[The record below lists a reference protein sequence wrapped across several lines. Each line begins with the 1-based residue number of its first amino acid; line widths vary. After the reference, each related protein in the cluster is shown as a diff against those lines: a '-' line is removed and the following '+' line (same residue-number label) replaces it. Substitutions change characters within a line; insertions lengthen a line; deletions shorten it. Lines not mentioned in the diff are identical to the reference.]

1 MLKLG
6 LLRASLAA
14 LMATGT
20 FAVSSPAFAQ
30 AAAET
35 PGGALS
41 RYIRILAGSPRQFDA
56 LIGAGR
62 AALELGDV
70 QAAAGF
76 FGRAEEV
83 NPNAPQAKIGL
94 GAAMAHMGDADGA
107 IFYFEQAARL
117 GAQPMVMATDRGMA
131 RDLLGDLKGAQADYR
146 LAISSLG
153 SDEAR
158 RRLALSLAIGRDR
171 KAALDTIQPL
181 LNRHD
186 PAAQR
191 TRAFV
196 LALVG
201 DQAAAAQAIESVMP
215 GASARFAPF
224 FRYLPNL
231 SIAEKAAAVHLG
243 IFPEDASMRVAA
255 ADIPPPQPQPTRI
268 AGNSASPAK
277 QAGRASE
284 PRRSNSLEIAG
295 RIPPRK
301 PQTVASTSPAQRPP
315 TTAQS
320 SPAPSFN
327 LPSAQAA
334 SVSPSFDQPS
344 ASGVA
349 PTEINQAPV
358 EAQAEPIT
366 LEPTTPEPIV
376 SEPGEAKPALDAA
389 EETAAESNLSGID
402 KLLATMAEA
411 SPPPPAQAHP
421 TQPGA
426 ASPKVEA
433 KQASPSASGKAAKAA
448 AAKKAAD
455 KKAREEK
462 LAAEK
467 KAREEEARLGVKGTH
482 WVQLA
487 GGSNQNRMATEY
499 KKLSAKAGKLLRS
512 RSGYVTGGKD
522 YFRLLVGPFAS
533 KSESQAFVN
542 KLEKEGVDGF
552 SWTRTPA
559 KIKIEKL

>member
-6 LLRASLAA
+6 LMRASMAA

-20 FAVSSPAFAQ
+20 FAVSSPAIAQ

-181 LNRHD
+181 LNRRD

-201 DQAAAAQAIESVMP
+201 DQIAAAQAIESVMP

-243 IFPEDASMRVAA
+243 IFPEDASVRVAA
-255 ADIPPPQPQPTRI
+255 ADIAPPQPVPQPVTP
-268 AGNSASPAK
+268 AGK
-277 QAGRASE
+277 QARRASE
-284 PRRSNSLEIAG
+284 PRRANSLEIAG
-295 RIPPRK
+295 RVPPRR

-315 TTAQS
+315 AATQG
-320 SPAPSFN
+320 SPAPRFN
-327 LPSAQAA
+327 LPSAQVVA
-334 SVSPSFDQPS
+334 VSPSYEQSS

-358 EAQAEPIT
+358 EAQTQPIT
-366 LEPTTPEPIV
+366 PEAITPEPIV
-376 SEPGEAKPALDAA
+376 PEQSEAEPALAAA

-411 SPPPPAQAHP
+411 PPPAHP

-433 KQASPSASGKAAKAA
+433 KQASPPASAKAAKAA
-448 AAKKAAD
+448 AAKKAAE

-467 KAREEEARLGVKGTH
+467 KAREEEARLGAKGTH

-487 GGSNQNRMATEY
+487 GGSNQDRMSSEY
-499 KKLSAKAGKLLRS
+499 RRLSAKAGKLLRS
-512 RSGYVTGGKD
+512 RPGYVTGGKD

>member
-6 LLRASLAA
+6 LMRASLVALLAA
-14 LMATGT
+14 GT
-20 FAVSSPAFAQ
+20 IVAVSPASAQ
-30 AAAET
+30 TAVET
-35 PGGALS
+35 PGSALS
-41 RYIRILAGSPRQFDA
+41 RYIRILAGSPRDYNS
-56 LIGAGR
+56 LIGAGQ

-76 FGRAEEV
+76 FGRAEEA

-107 IFYFEQAARL
+107 IFYFDQAARL
-117 GAQPMVMATDRGMA
+117 GAQPMIMATDRGMA
-131 RDLLGDLKGAQADYR
+131 KDLLGDLKGAQADYR

-181 LNRHD
+181 LNRRD
-186 PAAQR
+186 SAAQR

-201 DQAAAAQAIESVMP
+201 DQIAAAQAIESVMP

-231 SIAEKAAAVHLG
+231 SVAEKAAAVHLG
-243 IFPEDASMRVAA
+243 IFPENASTRVAA
-255 ADIPPPQPQPTRI
+255 AEITPPQPEREAAAPVGSQPTRV
-268 AGNSASPAK
+268 ARNSVYPARP
-277 QAGRASE
+277 AARNSE
-284 PRRSNSLEIAG
+284 PRRASNLEIAG
-295 RIPPRK
+295 RTPPRRPQTIASTSTVQPP
-301 PQTVASTSPAQRPP
+301 PQTVQNSPSP
-315 TTAQS
+315 TFS
-320 SPAPSFN
+320 
-327 LPSAQAA
+327 LPSAQTA
-334 SVSPSFDQPS
+334 SVSPSLSQPS

-349 PTEINQAPV
+349 P
-358 EAQAEPIT
+358 AETNSTPAET
-366 LEPTTPEPIV
+366 NPEPIV
-376 SEPGEAKPALDAA
+376 TEPATPQTEAAPALAEA
-389 EETAAESNLSGID
+389 EETAAENNLSGID

-411 SPPPPAQAHP
+411 APPPPE
-421 TQPGA
+421 
-426 ASPKVEA
+426 PKVES
-433 KQASPSASGKAAKAA
+433 KQTSSAGSDKASKAA
-448 AAKKAAD
+448 AAKKAAE

-467 KAREEEARLGVKGTH
+467 KAREEEAKLGVKGTH

-487 GGSNQNRMATEY
+487 GGSNQGRMATEY
-499 KKLSAKAGKLLRS
+499 KKLSAKAGKLLKS
-512 RSGYVTGGKD
+512 RPGYVTGGRD

-559 KIKIEKL
+559 KIKIEKLSSS

>member
-1 MLKLG
+1 MLRLG
-6 LLRASLAA
+6 WLKVSVAA
-14 LMATGT
+14 LLVAGT
-20 FAVSSPAFAQ
+20 CVSTSPVFAQ
-30 AAAET
+30 ASTETAAD
-35 PGGALS
+35 ALS
-41 RYIRILAGSPRQFDA
+41 RNIRVLAASPRDFNA

-76 FGRAEEV
+76 FGRAEEA
-83 NPNAPQAKIGL
+83 NPNAPAAKVGL

-107 IFYFEQAARL
+107 IFYFEQAAKL
-117 GAQPMVMATDRGMA
+117 GAQPMLMAADRGLA
-131 RDLLGDLKGAQADYR
+131 KDLQGDLKGAQADYR
-146 LAISSLG
+146 LAIAALG

-171 KAALDTIQPL
+171 KAAMEAIQPL

-186 PAAQR
+186 AAAQR

-201 DQAAAAQAIESVMP
+201 DQIAAAQAIDAVMP
-215 GASARFAPF
+215 GAGARFAPF

-231 SIAEKAAAVHLG
+231 STAEKAAAVHLG
-243 IFPEDASMRVAA
+243 IFPEDASTRVAA
-255 ADIPPPQPQPTRI
+255 AEITPPEPEVITPPVKDATNVSPTI
-268 AGNSASPAK
+268 KQSARRP
-277 QAGRASE
+277 E
-284 PRRSNSLEIAG
+284 PRRPSSMEIAG
-295 RIPPRK
+295 RVPPPK
-301 PQTVASTSPAQRPP
+301 SQPLPAPVKTAQTSPEPNF
-315 TTAQS
+315 S
-320 SPAPSFN
+320 
-327 LPSAQAA
+327 LPSAKVA
-334 SVSPSFDQPS
+334 SASPSFSMPS
-344 ASGVA
+344 ANGAA
-349 PTEINQAPV
+349 PTQ
-358 EAQAEPIT
+358 
-366 LEPTTPEPIV
+366 
-376 SEPGEAKPALDAA
+376 SEPAPIEDAA
-389 EETAAESNLSGID
+389 GPAATDEAAAEGNLSGID

-411 SPPPPAQAHP
+411 PPPAE
-421 TQPGA
+421 
-426 ASPKVEA
+426 PKLEA
-433 KQASPSASGKAAKAA
+433 KKPAVSDKSVKAA
-448 AAKKAAD
+448 AAKKAAER
-455 KKAREEK
+455 KARDEK

-467 KAREEEARLGVKGTH
+467 KAREEEAKLGVKGTH

-499 KKLSAKAGKLLRS
+499 KKLSAKAGKLLKS

-522 YFRLLVGPFAS
+522 YFRLLVGPFDS